1 VLFGFV
7 SEFDCLE
14 CSNTSCVLR
23 ANSDSK
29 LSRMAGEV
37 QQSYP
42 VWQEKFVK
50 AHVLFMYPAQ

>member
-1 VLFGFV
+1 M
-7 SEFDCLE
+7 
-14 CSNTSCVLR
+14 R

-42 VWQEKFVK
+42 VWQEKFVM
-50 AHVLFMYPAQ
+50 ARVLFMYPVQREKLRVALMLS